1 MTRIL
6 STLAAAAAGL
16 AITSCAQFETIGD
29 SISNTFQGDS
39 CRTVSVGADTGG
51 QSSWP
56 ADCENISILDL
67 GIGQL
72 QYYLVKEG
80 AVDAPS
86 PSLQSEVVAH
96 YEGRRASD
104 GVIVDSSYARG
115 EAATFALNE
124 VIVGWGAILQTMRV
138 GDELVV
144 YVPSSLG
151 YGNEARGTLIP
162 PNTDLVFRISLRE
175 VIGAMRERQSQQAQT
190 EAAPEFEAVD
200 TSPLPEEVPSGPTA
214 VAWAANLPWK
224 PTGPETIRTGTGV
237 SYVIIKS
244 GNPDSVSPTRNSIVS
259 VHYDGRLAETG
270 ERFDSSWARGEP
282 AQFPVDGVIQ
292 GWTEVLQLM
301 KPGDRWLVN
310 IPPVLAYGEEG
321 SGRGTIGPNETLMFE
336 IHLLEVLN

>member
-1 MTRIL
+1 MARI
-6 STLAAAAAGL
+6 SSSFIAAAAISLIAGCTQL
-16 AITSCAQFETIGD
+16 ETVGKSLSD
-29 SISNTFQGDS
+29 TFQGDS
-39 CRTVSVGADTGG
+39 CRTTSIGADTNGR
-51 QSSWP
+51 SSWP
-56 ADCENISILDL
+56 ADCENISVLDL

-72 QYYLVKEG
+72 QYYLVREG
-80 AVDAPS
+80 AEDAPS
-86 PSLQSEVVAH
+86 PSLQSQVVAH

-104 GVIVDSSYARG
+104 GVIVDSSYAKG
-115 EAATFALNE
+115 EPATFALNE

-151 YGNEARGTLIP
+151 YGNEARGSLIP

-175 VIGAMRERQSQQAQT
+175 VIGATRERQTEEAEPGAVAE
-190 EAAPEFEAVD
+190 EAATEP
-200 TSPLPEEVPSGPTA
+200 SPLPENVPSGPTA
-214 VAWAANLPWK
+214 AAWAANLPWK
-224 PTGPETIRTGTGV
+224 PTGPATIRTGTGL

-244 GNPDSVSPTRNSIVS
+244 GDPEGVSPSRSSIVR

-292 GWTEVLQLM
+292 GWTEALQLM

-310 IPPVLAYGEEG
+310 IPPVLAYGESG
-321 SGRGTIGPNETLMFE
+321 SSSGAIGPNETLMFE
-336 IHLLEVLN
+336 IHLLDVLN